1 MKRETQEE
9 LKMYRLSPLAA
20 PDDPNWQN
28 ASYQGEVVVAAR
40 SSGDARIV
48 ASQAEL
54 DFLEIDAKPA
64 EGVTTDMASAFR
76 SEKLYTVVEE
86 GPAPEGTE
94 RGVLAG
100 VVGVDN
106 IVSTQR

>member
-1 MKRETQEE
+1 MQEE
-9 LKMYRLSPLAA
+9 LKIYRLSPLAA

-28 ASYQGEVVVAAR
+28 ATYQGEVTVVAR
-40 SSGDARIV
+40 SPGDARIV

-76 SEKLYTVVEE
+76 NEKLYTVTEE
-86 GPAPEGTE
+86 GPAPAGAKREVIGGTV
-94 RGVLAG
+94 R
-100 VVGVDN
+100 VDN
-106 IVSTQR
+106 IISTQK

>member
-1 MKRETQEE
+1 MQEE
-9 LKMYRLSPLAA
+9 LKVYRLSPVAK

-28 ASYQGEVVVAAR
+28 ATYQGELIVVAR

-54 DFLEIDAKPA
+54 DFREIDAKPA

-76 SEKLYTVVEE
+76 SEKLYTVIEE
-86 GPAPEGTE
+86 GPAPPDAK
-94 RGVLAG
+94 RGVIGGKVRL
-100 VVGVDN
+100 DN
-106 IVSTQR
+106 IISTQL